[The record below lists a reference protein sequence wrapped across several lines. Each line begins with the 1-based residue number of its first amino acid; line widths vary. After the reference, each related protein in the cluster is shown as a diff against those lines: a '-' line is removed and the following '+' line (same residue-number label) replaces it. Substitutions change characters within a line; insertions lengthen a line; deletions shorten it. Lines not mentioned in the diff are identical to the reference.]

1 MPVVELKE
9 GRNYSYCTCGH
20 SATMPFCDGTH
31 KEKGGGP
38 PLRFKAEKSG
48 DAALCGCGKSQNKP
62 YCDGSHNG

>member
-9 GRNYSYCTCGH
+9 GRNYSYCTCGQ
-20 SATMPFCDGTH
+20 SETMPFCDGTH
-31 KEKGGGP
+31 KENGGGP

-48 DAALCGCGKSQNKP
+48 ESALCGCGKSQNKP